1 MTLDTG
7 VLLGERNKVILAAA
21 DLGYFRGYWSV
32 WIAAEFARVRTEWIA
47 ARATRAAVG
56 RTELNAR
63 LERSR
68 AKINAEV
75 TTLSRLLTLVDYLS
89 ATDAE
94 LGWLRDED
102 DRPIVQTAIAAGTPG
117 TLVTDNR
124 RDFPLGEIRN
134 GIMIIDSAVSG
145 GAVPDLSR
153 CPCCHRGLPRR
164 GATRVRPTARAAGRI
179 QMTVCYRT
187 RREAAKHQA

>member
-1 MTLDTG
+1 MPDPTFERVTLDTS
-7 VLLGERNKVILAAA
+7 VLLGARNKVLLAAA

-47 ARATRAAVG
+47 ARATREAVS

-68 AKINAEV
+68 AKVNAEV
-75 TTLSRLLTLVDYLS
+75 TTLSRLLTLVDYFS
-89 ATDAE
+89 ATDAD

-102 DRPIVQTAIAAGTPG
+102 DRPIVQTAIAAGAPG

-134 GIMIIDSAVSG
+134 GILIIDSGRYLESMYQTYPDAPAAIAAYLG
-145 GAVPDLSR
+145 GE
-153 CPCCHRGLPRR
+153 RR
-164 GATRVRPTARAAGRI
+164 A
-179 QMTVCYRT
+179 
-187 RREAAKHQA
+187 